1 MEFVLD
7 NWNEKYIDDVAFYA
21 NNEKIACNLRN
32 AFPYPYTREDAQGY
46 VFSCAAD
53 SGERQLCR
61 AIVVEGHAVGSIGI
75 FLGTDV
81 YEKSAELGYWLA
93 EEFWGKGIMSAAVG
107 QLCQAAFER
116 FDIVRIYAEPFA
128 HNTGSRRVLERNGF
142 TMEGI
147 KRNGVFKSGKVFDY
161 CMYALLRK

>member
-46 VFSCAAD
+46 VLSCAAD

-75 FLGTDV
+75 FLGTDD
-81 YEKSAELGYWLA
+81 L
-93 EEFWGKGIMSAAVG
+93 
-107 QLCQAAFER
+107 
-116 FDIVRIYAEPFA
+116 
-128 HNTGSRRVLERNGF
+128 
-142 TMEGI
+142 
-147 KRNGVFKSGKVFDY
+147 
-161 CMYALLRK
+161 